1 MKIRT
6 LLSIVFV
13 AETADMDMESDSSEL
28 ERTGAAADDAE
39 EAEAGSLQ
47 PPAVQQISDSAQG
60 CNKRKEMI
68 CTIIYFIS
76 SYQKKI
82 V

>member
-28 ERTGAAADDAE
+28 ERTGAADDAE
-39 EAEAGSLQ
+39 EAEAGSSQ
-47 PPAVQQISDSAQG
+47 PPAVQQIGDSAQTAG
-60 CNKRKEMI
+60 PRD
-68 CTIIYFIS
+68 
-76 SYQKKI
+76 Q
-82 V
+82 